1 MLPGL
6 LLLFPLTLY
15 GACADLASLNTT
27 LAGRLASARPIA
39 EPCFEDDQA
48 SCLPV
53 QQGYLNPA
61 FRVERYDATMYP
73 SFETCLATGEGC
85 VLNYANIN
93 DSSAWINRTCHQG
106 SISSTFVEI
115 TTAADVQSAF
125 EFARE
130 TGTLLSIKNTG
141 HDFIGRSVLKDSL
154 ALWTHNLKSLEYN
167 AAFVPEGGNTSYSA
181 ITAGA
186 GVEWIEVYKFADEH
200 NVTAIGG
207 YHTTVGATGGWLMG
221 GGHSILSP
229 VYGLG
234 VDRVLQFKIVTPDG
248 VYRTVNEFN
257 DIDLFWA
264 LRGGG
269 GGTFGVVLE
278 ATMLVEP
285 QLKLQVASL
294 SINRTTEG
302 ARGFL
307 QIAIDNGVKWG
318 QEGWGGHIFGDNLLS
333 VNPLLTLDEAKASMK
348 EAADYTL
355 SQNGTVIIEEVPSWY
370 AFFQNYVPSVQA
382 VVGIHIVLGTRLIPT
397 SLFSNETAKAQLLDT
412 FVDMLPFATA
422 DPQLVAVPPILY
434 NHTEGATSVTPA
446 WRDALWHVIFA
457 ITMPWNA
464 TAEQK
469 QDWFNVVQNASQP
482 LRDLTPDSGAYLNE
496 AFIYEPDFETAFWG
510 ENYPRLLSIKE
521 KYDPD
526 GLLDCWHC
534 VGWKGA
540 EDERYGCYPEFS

>member
-6 LLLFPLTLY
+6 LLLFSLTSY
-15 GACADLASLNTT
+15 AACADLASLNAT
-27 LAGRLASARPIA
+27 LAGRLDFARPIA
-39 EPCFEDDQA
+39 EPCFEDDQT

-85 VLNYANIN
+85 VLNYANVN
-93 DSSAWINRTCHQG
+93 DSSAWVNRTCHQG

-115 TTAADVQSAF
+115 KTAAD
-125 EFARE
+125 
-130 TGTLLSIKNTG
+130 NTG

-154 ALWTHNLKSLEYN
+154 ALYLEYN

-186 GVEWIEVYKFADEH
+186 GVEWIEVYEFADAH

-257 DIDLFWA
+257 DADLFWA

-285 QLKLQVASL
+285 QIKLQVASL

-307 QIAIDNGVKWG
+307 QISIDNGVKWG
-318 QEGWGGHIFGDNLLS
+318 KEGWGGHIFGDNLLS

-370 AFFQNYVPSVQA
+370 AFFQKYVPSVQA
-382 VVGIHIVLGTRLIPT
+382 IVGIHIVLGTRLIPT

-412 FVDMLPFATA
+412 FVDMLPFSTA

-446 WRDALWHVIFA
+446 WRDALWH
-457 ITMPWNA
+457 NA
-464 TAEQK
+464 T
-469 QDWFNVVQNASQP
+469 QP
-482 LRDLTPDSGAYLNE
+482 MRDLTPDSGAYLNE
-496 AFIYEPDFETAFWG
+496 AFIYEPDFETTFWG
-510 ENYPRLLSIKE
+510 DNYPRLLSIKE